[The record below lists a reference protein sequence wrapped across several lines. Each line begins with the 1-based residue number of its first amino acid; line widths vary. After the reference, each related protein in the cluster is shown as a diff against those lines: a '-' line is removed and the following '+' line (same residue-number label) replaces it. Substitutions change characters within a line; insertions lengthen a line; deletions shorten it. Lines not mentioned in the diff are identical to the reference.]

1 MLWQPNIK
9 TYHPIVCHLLANET
23 RGMGL
28 EKKMTKF
35 DTVGSKIVILPVIHI
50 LNNSLCL
57 SSATV
62 SEKSNRHLLQ
72 KSLKMLIPETRIHH

>member
-50 LNNSLCL
+50 LNNS
-57 SSATV
+57 
-62 SEKSNRHLLQ
+62 
-72 KSLKMLIPETRIHH
+72 